1 MPRRTPVEK
10 AAARNR
16 VIAERNTVITRYTRG
31 DSLKAIARTYDVHAP
46 WLAVRLTRWGV
57 PVRTHAHATSHTHVH
72 RDGDTGA
79 VTGIHCPDPARCGRI
94 DAPAAGTRF

>member
-1 MPRRTPVEK
+1 MPRRTAAEK

-16 VIAERNTVITRYTRG
+16 VITDRTTVITRYTRG

-46 WLAVRLTRWGV
+46 WLAARLTRWGV

-72 RDGDTGA
+72 RDSDTGA
-79 VTGIHCPDPARCGRI
+79 VTGIRCPDLRCRRAR
-94 DAPAAGTRF
+94 PMTS